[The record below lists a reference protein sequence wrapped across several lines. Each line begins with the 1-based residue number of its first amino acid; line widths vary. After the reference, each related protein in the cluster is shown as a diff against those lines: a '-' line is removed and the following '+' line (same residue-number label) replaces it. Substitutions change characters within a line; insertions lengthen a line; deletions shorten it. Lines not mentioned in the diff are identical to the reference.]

1 MARILTGIQ
10 SSGRQHLGNILGAIR
25 PAIQLANTSGNESFL
40 FIADLHSLTTI
51 KNGQQRKEN
60 VLATAA
66 AWLACGLDTE
76 KTVFYRQSDIPVVCE
91 LTWYLSC
98 FAPFPMLAN
107 AHSFKDK
114 QENLADVNAG
124 LFVYPVLMACDI
136 LMYDAEIVPVG
147 KDQKQH
153 LEMTRDMARAV
164 NNYYQQEL
172 FVIPESRINER
183 MMVIPGTD
191 GRKMSK
197 SYGNVIDVF
206 LPEKLLLKQV
216 KEIVTDSTPLEEP
229 KNPDKCNVFALYQL
243 LGSAQQVAD
252 LRAKYLAGG
261 FGYGHAKQALFE
273 CILENFREERLRFDA
288 LMEHPDEIER
298 QLQLGAAKARP
309 TAHAVLNRL
318 RSVLG
323 YGA

>member
-25 PAIQLANTSGNESFL
+25 PAIELANTSGNESFL

-51 KNGQQRKEN
+51 KDGQQRKEN

-66 AWLACGLDTE
+66 AWLACGLNTD
-76 KTVFYRQSDIPVVCE
+76 KTVFYRQSDIPEVCE

-124 LFVYPVLMACDI
+124 LFAYPVLMACDI

-164 NNYYQQEL
+164 NHHFNSEL
-172 FVIPESRINER
+172 FVIPESQISET

-229 KNPDKCNVFALYQL
+229 KNPDTCNVFALYKL
-243 LGSAQQVAD
+243 LGTDKQVAD
-252 LRAKYLAGG
+252 LRSKYVAGG
-261 FGYGHAKQALFE
+261 FGYGHAKQDLFE